1 MESQE
6 DSDWLVP
13 VKGLNKTK
21 QNKTLLANIII
32 MQSTGGWALR
42 LWAIKNTT

>member
-6 DSDWLVP
+6 DVDWLVP
-13 VKGLNKTK
+13 VNGLNKTK
-21 QNKTLLANIII
+21 QDKILLANIII
-32 MQSTGGWALR
+32 MQSTGRWALR